1 MRTILTV
8 ALLLASIV
16 ASKAESAGETMA
28 PRATDAGDTQEF
40 FDARGHSLGSVTKI
54 GGVTYFNGPD
64 GKLVGTAE
72 TVEGRRIYKT
82 Y

>member
-8 ALLLASIV
+8 AVFLTSVV
-16 ASKAESAGETMA
+16 ASRAEQAEETIAPKSAG
-28 PRATDAGDTQEF
+28 AGGTQEF

-64 GKLVGTAE
+64 GTLVGTAE
-72 TVEGRRIYKT
+72 TIEGRRIYRS

>member
-1 MRTILTV
+1 MRRILTV
-8 ALLLASIV
+8 AVLLSSVLGSN
-16 ASKAESAGETMA
+16 AEPAGETVA
-28 PRATDAGDTQEF
+28 SRPADTNDTQEY

-72 TVEGRRIYKT
+72 TVDGRRIYKT

>member
-8 ALLLASIV
+8 AVLLSSVLG
-16 ASKAESAGETMA
+16 SKAEPAGETIGA
-28 PRATDAGDTQEF
+28 DRNDTREY

-72 TVEGRRIYKT
+72 TVEGRRIFKT